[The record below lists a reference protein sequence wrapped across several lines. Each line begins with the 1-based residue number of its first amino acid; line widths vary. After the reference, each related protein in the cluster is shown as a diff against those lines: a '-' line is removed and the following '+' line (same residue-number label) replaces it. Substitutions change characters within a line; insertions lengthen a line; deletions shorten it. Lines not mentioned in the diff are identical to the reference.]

1 MKYDVNVR
9 KRENMI
15 APVNIF
21 LNKKRGCIK
30 IPIHPLFISIGK
42 ECI

>member
-1 MKYDVNVR
+1 MTH
-9 KRENMI
+9 I
-15 APVNIF
+15 NI
-21 LNKKRGCIK
+21 KDKTTKRGCIK